1 MYSIPSTWSKKVS
14 SKKQNKQDN
23 YDRKVGEKQ
32 KISLKTS
39 KISDF
44 VQIWIRKFWGSAF
57 TPLNLR
63 SFKQNWMFKIH
74 TRFKLPSKEEYCIRP
89 FCMKDS
95 DCYSSI
101 PNCDFPPKLLA
112 TTKWVKIQILIQM
125 IERVPKNWL
134 LIVWFPDCFRC
145 SVPKLYWSWPPV
157 PILMIRDHWLTW
169 EVPDSSGRQLFICH
183 KIVKKSTC
191 QWKSLEISLFPFNFP
206 NI

>member
-1 MYSIPSTWSKKVS
+1 MHSIPSTWSKKVS

-169 EVPDSSGRQLFICH
+169 EVPDDSFLSCP
-183 KIVKKSTC
+183 KNMS
-191 QWKSLEISLFPFNFP
+191 
-206 NI
+206 